1 MFVLWP
7 GILAGV
13 PCSEKRKEVAGIR
26 EEECGTWDAKVK
38 IFVAKKN

>member
-13 PCSEKRKEVAGIR
+13 SCSEKRKEVVGKGTR
-26 EEECGTWDAKVK
+26 NGDCGM
-38 IFVAKKN
+38 